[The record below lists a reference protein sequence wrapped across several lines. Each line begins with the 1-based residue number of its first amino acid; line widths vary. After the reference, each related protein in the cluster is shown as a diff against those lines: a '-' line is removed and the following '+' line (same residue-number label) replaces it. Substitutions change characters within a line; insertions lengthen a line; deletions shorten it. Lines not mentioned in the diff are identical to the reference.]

1 MSAIFFHIF
10 KFPQEIKNNKI
21 VGNIVSKY
29 NVSIILYN
37 TQTVTITTLQK
48 KIENRHESFE

>member
-21 VGNIVSKY
+21 VSNIVSKY

-48 KIENRHESFE
+48 K